1 MRRRSS
7 STGPL
12 PDETPSLFDGS
23 IADDEFLEQAV
34 EVFPGASPR
43 SAIAV
48 STLTQT
54 VKDVVEGAFIP
65 LWVRGEISDFKSHRN
80 GHWYFA
86 LRDHASQLRCVVW
99 SRDQRGFP
107 AAPDDGMQVT
117 ALGQIGVYASRG
129 EMQFTVRR
137 MEAEGDGLRRKALE
151 ATRAR
156 LEADGLLDPSRKRP
170 LPRHPRHVAIVTSG
184 SGAAVRDV
192 IAVLRRRAPGVQLV
206 VAHAAVQGE
215 SAPRELCATLARVAR
230 WGVADLVIIARG
242 GGSREDLWAFNNER
256 VARMLAASPVPT
268 ISAVGHEIDTSLCD
282 LVADLRAPTPSA
294 AAEAAAMSH
303 NEIRLTVRNLHRCL
317 LQAMDDRLHDR
328 RVRAERARRQL
339 GAATDARIRA
349 RSERI
354 RALSG
359 RLNALSPLAT
369 LERGFAVA
377 RDASGRTLSSVGDF
391 ATGEPF
397 LLRVRD
403 GDVEAITRNVTRLP
417 ERT

>member
-7 STGPL
+7 SAGPL

>member
-1 MRRRSS
+1 MRRRSPPE
-7 STGPL
+7 GPS
-12 PDETPSLFDGS
+12 PDAAPSLFDGS
-23 IADDEFLEQAV
+23 IADDEFLEQAI

-86 LRDHASQLRCVVW
+86 LRDHSSQLRCVVW

-117 ALGQIGVYASRG
+117 ALGQLGVYASRG

-215 SAPRELCATLARVAR
+215 SAPRELCAALARVAR

-268 ISAVGHEIDTSLCD
+268 ISAVGHEVDTSLCD

-317 LQAMDDRLHDR
+317 VQAMDDRLHDR
-328 RVRAERARRQL
+328 RVRAERASRQI
-339 GAATDARIRA
+339 GAAAHARIRA
-349 RSERI
+349 RSERLGV
-354 RALSG
+354 LSG

-377 RDASGRTLSSVGDF
+377 RDGSGRTLSSVADF
-391 ATGEPF
+391 ASGAPF
-397 LLRVRD
+397 SLRVRD
-403 GDVEAITRNVTRLP
+403 GEVEATPRAVTRLLESP
-417 ERT
+417 

>member
-1 MRRRSS
+1 MPRRAMSGSASS
-7 STGPL
+7 
-12 PDETPSLFDGS
+12 DDAPSLFDGS
-23 IADDEFLEQAV
+23 IADDEFLEQAI
-34 EVFPGASPR
+34 EIFPGATPR

-86 LRDHASQLRCVVW
+86 LRDRSSQLRCVVW

-151 ATRAR
+151 ASRAR
-156 LEADGLLDPSRKRP
+156 LEADGLLDPARKRP
-170 LPRHPRHVAIVTSG
+170 LPRYPRHVAIVTSG

-215 SAPRELCATLARVAR
+215 SAPRELCAALERVAR
-230 WGVADLVIIARG
+230 WGEADLVIIARG

-268 ISAVGHEIDTSLCD
+268 ISAVGHEVDTSLCD

-303 NEIRLTVRNLHRCL
+303 SEIRLTVRNLHRCL
-317 LQAMDDRLHDR
+317 VQAMDDRIHDR
-328 RVRAERARRQL
+328 RVRAERAARLL
-339 GAATDARIRA
+339 GAVTQARVRT
-349 RSERI
+349 RSERLG
-354 RALSG
+354 ALSG
-359 RLNALSPLAT
+359 KLNALSPLAT
-369 LERGFAVA
+369 LERGFAVPRNKA
-377 RDASGRTLSSVGDF
+377 GRTLSSVEEFDVDRSF
-391 ATGEPF
+391 V
-397 LLRVRD
+397 LRVRD
-403 GDVEAITRNVTRLP
+403 GEIEAVTRSVKRLP
-417 ERT
+417 EQP